1 MEAYKTITTLRAVR
15 HFTGQPLPEETL
27 TRILQAGRWTGSAK
41 NVQPWHFIV
50 VRKREILDRLAGCGR
65 YSSHLRGAAAAVVI
79 VTEAQSWAAFDAG
92 RAAQNMMLA
101 AWAEGVGSCIA
112 TLHDAACAR
121 AVLGLPPERQ
131 VQAAISFGY
140 PDPAAAP
147 TIEGQ
152 PREKILASLGRRS
165 LADLVYWEQW
175 GQPGDNEE

>member
-1 MEAYKTITTLRAVR
+1 MDAYKTLTSLRAVR
-15 HFTGQPLPEETL
+15 HFTDQVLSEETL

-50 VRKREILDRLAGCGR
+50 VRQRETLESLAGCGR
-65 YSSHLRGAAAAVVI
+65 FASHLRGAAAAVVI
-79 VTEAQSWAAFDAG
+79 VTEAHSWAGFDAG

-101 AWAEGVGSCIA
+101 AWTEGVGSCIA
-112 TLHDAACAR
+112 TLHDAACTQSI
-121 AVLGLPPERQ
+121 LGLPPERQ

-140 PDPAAAP
+140 PDLTASA

-152 PREKILASLGRRS
+152 PREKVLANVGRRS

-175 GQPGDNEE
+175 GQKETA

>member
-1 MEAYKTITTLRAVR
+1 MDTYQTITTLRAVR
-15 HFTGQPLPEETL
+15 HFTSQPLPEETL

-50 VRKREILDRLAGCGR
+50 VRKWESLERLVSCGR
-65 YSSHLRGAAAAVVI
+65 YASHLRGAAAAVVI
-79 VTEAQSWAAFDAG
+79 VIEAHSWVAFDAG

-112 TLHDAACAR
+112 TLHDAACAQ
-121 AVLGLPPERQ
+121 AVLGLPPEQQ

-140 PDPAAAP
+140 PDAEASL

-165 LADLVYWEQW
+165 LADLVYWERW
-175 GQPGDNEE
+175 GQPSVA